1 VIPLQ
6 DLKLHLKVD
15 ADVTADDTLIVAMEE
30 AAVAY
35 LQNETGRYFGE
46 SGEITEI
53 LSANGWASI
62 WLQAAPITDDEDY
75 FPFLLER
82 RSTPSGDWEVV
93 DSTDYEVDGYRL
105 YPLSYWTPAR
115 RTLRATYY
123 SSAYAEGAEPPDV
136 QQAVRELVTRMYK
149 YRLPFVEGSVL
160 ADLPGSVADVIR
172 AHKVVVF

>member
-1 VIPLQ
+1 MISLT

-15 ADVTADDTLIVAMEE
+15 PDQTADDSLIVEMEQ

-35 LQNETGRYFGE
+35 LQNQTGKYLGA

-82 RSTPSGDWEVV
+82 RNTPSGDWEVV
-93 DSTDYEVDGYRL
+93 ESTDYEVDGYRL
-105 YPLSYWTPAR
+105 YPLTYWTPGR

-123 SSAYAEGAEPPDV
+123 STGYAEGDEPADI
-136 QQAVRELVTRMYK
+136 QQAVRELVTKMYK
-149 YRLPFVEGSVL
+149 HRKPIVEGGVAELPFG
-160 ADLPGSVADVIR
+160 VADTIR
-172 AHKVVVF
+172 AHRIVVF